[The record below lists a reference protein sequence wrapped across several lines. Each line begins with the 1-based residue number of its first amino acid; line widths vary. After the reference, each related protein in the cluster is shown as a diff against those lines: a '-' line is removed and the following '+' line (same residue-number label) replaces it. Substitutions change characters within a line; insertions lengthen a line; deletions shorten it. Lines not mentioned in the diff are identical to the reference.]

1 MPRRSLYSY
10 KGIHLHSPKP
20 KDRILTDLAWVV
32 YRYVQL
38 EVSDPS
44 SLIGITATQLP
55 CMRESSMNK
64 LLLMGAAFLMII
76 TLLPDEAFAQRG
88 GGRGGG
94 GFGGGFSRGGG
105 GFGGGFRGASIGGGG
120 FRGAAIGGAG
130 FRGAAIGGYRG
141 GFYRGGLVGGG
152 YRGGFYRGGLGY
164 RYGAWRP
171 GWGWRARWPV
181 VAGIGLA
188 TLGYYGYPYYSGY
201 YDYDQCTVWNGYAW
215 VNTCYY

>member
-1 MPRRSLYSY
+1 
-10 KGIHLHSPKP
+10 
-20 KDRILTDLAWVV
+20 
-32 YRYVQL
+32 
-38 EVSDPS
+38 
-44 SLIGITATQLP
+44 
-55 CMRESSMNK
+55 MNK

-105 GFGGGFRGASIGGGG
+105 G
-120 FRGAAIGGAG
+120 
-130 FRGAAIGGYRG
+130 YRG
-141 GFYRGGLVGGG
+141 GFYRGALVGAGYRGGLYRTAAIGG

-201 YDYDQCTVWNGYAW
+201 YDQCTVWDGYAW